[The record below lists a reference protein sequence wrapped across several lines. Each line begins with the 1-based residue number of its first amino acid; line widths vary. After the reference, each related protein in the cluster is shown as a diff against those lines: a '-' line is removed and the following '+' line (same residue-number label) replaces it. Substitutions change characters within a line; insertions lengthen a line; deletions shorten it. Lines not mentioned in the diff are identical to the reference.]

1 MKRTLNQ
8 ALTIAM
14 LACALFVACDNS
26 GDVAGKSEKK
36 ITAFDF
42 ADPAASGVIAE
53 ANHVISIPVP
63 FGTDVTALVPTI
75 ALTGASVS
83 PASGTAQD
91 FTSPVTYTVT
101 ARDGST
107 QTYAATVLV
116 MAESA
121 KAITS
126 FAFASPA
133 ATGTINETDHTI
145 EVTVPNL
152 TNLTALV
159 PTIAHSGA
167 SLSPASGTAR
177 DFTNPLTYTVR
188 AKNAS
193 IQTYTVTVTVT
204 PPVAVRTS
212 PIVGNQALT
221 VYVAGTSIR
230 AGGEATG
237 EIVSPVTERGLCW
250 STAANPTMA
259 GSHVACGSGY
269 GTFTGDMAGLA
280 ENTLYHVRAYVVNGQ
295 GTAYGGD
302 ITVNSGWK
310 IDGSVK
316 FGGYVFYNDGNG
328 GGMVVAN
335 MSDSLANRLPWYN
348 TFFQTGITAT
358 AIGAGKNNTVSLLSV
373 LLGTGTAV
381 KYCDTY
387 DDGTYGDWYLPSAE
401 EAHLWFTNLAAKGL
415 GNIQTETY
423 YWTSAEQNDSSGAAN
438 AIAAL
443 YQSGN
448 FYYAVVQKDASNL
461 VYVRPVR
468 NF

>member
-1 MKRTLNQ
+1 MKRTMNR
-8 ALTIAM
+8 ALAVAM
-14 LACALFVACDNS
+14 LAGALFVACDTS
-26 GDVAGKSEKK
+26 GDVAGKAEKK
-36 ITAFDF
+36 ITAFDL

-75 ALTGASVS
+75 AHTGASIS

-91 FTSPVTYTVT
+91 FTGPVTYTVT

-107 QTYAATVLV
+107 QAYSATVLV

-152 TNLTALV
+152 TDRSALV

-167 SLSPASGTAR
+167 SLTPASGTAR
-177 DFTNPLTYTVR
+177 DFTNPVTYTVR

-212 PIVGNQALT
+212 PIVGNLDLT
-221 VYVAGTSIR
+221 VYVAGTSAR

-237 EIVSPVTERGLCW
+237 EIVSPVAERGICW
-250 STAANPTMA
+250 STTANPTVA
-259 GSHVACGSGY
+259 GSHVASGSGY
-269 GTFTGDMAGLA
+269 GTFTGNMTGLA
-280 ENTLYHVRAYVVNGQ
+280 ENTLYHVRAYVINGE
-295 GTAYGGD
+295 GTAYGKD
-302 ITVNSGWK
+302 TTFNSGW
-310 IDGSVK
+310 IMDGTVK

-328 GGMVVAN
+328 GGMVVSN
-335 MSDSLANRLPWYN
+335 MADNTAVNRLRWCYSVASA
-348 TFFQTGITAT
+348 TGVTAK
-358 AIGAGKNNTVSLLSV
+358 AIGAGKANSDTLLSV
-373 LLGTGTAV
+373 LPGPSTAV
-381 KYCDTY
+381 RFCDNY
-387 DDGTYGDWYLPSAE
+387 NDGTYSDWYLPSSE
-401 EAHLWFTNLAAKGL
+401 ESHLWFTNLVARGYS
-415 GNIQTETY
+415 NIAQDTY
-423 YWTSAEQNDSSGAAN
+423 YWTSSEIDAAH
-438 AIAAL
+438 AIAGE
-443 YQSGN
+443 YSGGV
-448 FYYAVVQKDASNL
+448 FYDVNVEKEATNT